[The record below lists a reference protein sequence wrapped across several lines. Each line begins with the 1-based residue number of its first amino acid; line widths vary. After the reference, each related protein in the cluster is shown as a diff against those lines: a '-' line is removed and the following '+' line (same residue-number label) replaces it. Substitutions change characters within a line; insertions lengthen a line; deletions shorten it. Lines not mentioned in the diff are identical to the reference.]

1 MGKWKIWV
9 LIAVSILGSLVAWA
23 LLGRNGRNGTTA
35 PAESAPPGSATQ
47 ERAMNDVCRC
57 DTSGHKVSLIT
68 VEPGVELEVLDWGGT
83 GQTLVL
89 LTGMGDNAHVF
100 DEFAYQFNDRF
111 HVIGITRR
119 GFGRSS
125 QPAHGYDLDT
135 RARDDIKVLDK
146 LDIREAVFVGHSVS
160 GTELNK
166 IGAVYPDRVK
176 KLVYLDAL
184 DIGSGGWATLPQPP
198 PPPAD
203 TAADLESVQRFA
215 AASARFDGYRKPLA
229 AICNMIRTDPSG
241 RVIGAIT
248 PPEISSKIY
257 EGLQPAEYDRIQAS
271 ALGIFNR
278 ITPQYRLP
286 YYWYLDS
293 ARQEE
298 FNRNIESLAKWIE
311 GAIQRFRS
319 GVKNSR
325 VIELHDTNHYV
336 FIVDEALV
344 VRETRKFLLDE

>member
-1 MGKWKIWV
+1 
-9 LIAVSILGSLVAWA
+9 
-23 LLGRNGRNGTTA
+23 
-35 PAESAPPGSATQ
+35 
-47 ERAMNDVCRC
+47 
-57 DTSGHKVSLIT
+57 
-68 VEPGVELEVLDWGGT
+68 
-83 GQTLVL
+83 
-89 LTGMGDNAHVF
+89 MGDSAHVF
-100 DEFAYQFNDRF
+100 DRFAYQFNDRF

-125 QPAHGYDLDT
+125 HPAHGYDLDR
-135 RARDDIKVLDK
+135 RARDDITVLDK
-146 LDIREAVFVGHSVS
+146 LNVRDAVFVGHSVS

-166 IGAVYPDRVK
+166 IAAVYPDRVK

-184 DIGSGGWATLPQPP
+184 DLGSGGWANLPQPP
-198 PPPAD
+198 PAPEN

-229 AICNMIRTDPSG
+229 AI
-241 RVIGAIT
+241 
-248 PPEISSKIY
+248 
-257 EGLQPAEYDRIQAS
+257 
-271 ALGIFNR
+271 
-278 ITPQYRLP
+278 YRLP
-286 YYWYLDS
+286 YYWYLDPS
-293 ARQEE
+293 RQEE